1 MVPQP
6 ARSLASSKV
15 NRRPGRA
22 GGGGALGGSGGSNG
36 GGILNGGGGDEQR
49 GPQSW
54 QSVPREQ
61 TVRAKVRHT
70 VRRLA
75 VWEWGYRCVGEV
87 HTIILCTGSA
97 VVAPAVCR
105 IRAQVAA
112 AATTDGRRRRHH
124 RLGSGEGCHHAQKCS
139 HFAIASQVFFVNCV
153 FLILERHNARTYTH
167 GIRLLNVPQISTT
180 DI

>member
-124 RLGSGEGCHHAQKCS
+124 RLGSGEGCHHAQKCCP
-139 HFAIASQVFFVNCV
+139 HFAIAS
-153 FLILERHNARTYTH
+153 FLRKLRFAIYLFLLGTSQRPH
-167 GIRLLNVPQISTT
+167 GIRLLNVPSG
-180 DI
+180 